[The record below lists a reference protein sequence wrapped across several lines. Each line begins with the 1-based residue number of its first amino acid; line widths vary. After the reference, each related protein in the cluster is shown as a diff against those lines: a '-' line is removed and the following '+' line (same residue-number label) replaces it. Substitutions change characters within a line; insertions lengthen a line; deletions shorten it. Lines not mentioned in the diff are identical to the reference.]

1 MTDFT
6 TLCDQRRRRMA
17 LNIPPARFN
26 VISPYQGTNLK
37 QFDLDMR
44 RKAEILKYSS
54 NKMSTQT
61 NSLTKKQRWAQI
73 ARGNFTQ
80 PSVTNADPSSND
92 LVGAVCPND
101 DMIPMSTRK
110 SGVPGPEMF
119 LYLDKT
125 VPLYNYATANRT
137 YPFNIQTDYQYWR
150 IATREDVLLP
160 HNNEKE
166 FFTLSINSNID
177 QPFYVYTVT
186 FPVGLLVTG
195 TILQNNIPKTQPVT
209 LSIFSITATI
219 YYSNKVV
226 KTINVPVTLQS
237 LVFNVA
243 GKTGSF
249 SAVQYVGNIVMSNI
263 RLVTEPGYIYDFKL
277 MFRINIT
284 GGGSNYFSNI
294 QAFAYANLS
303 FLNNIIQNCTVTSLP
318 ATTKNEGFKIVG
330 A

>member
-1 MTDFT
+1 MTDFA
-6 TLCDQRRRRMA
+6 TLCDQRRRRLA

-26 VISPYQGTNLK
+26 VISPYIGTNYT

-61 NSLTKKQRWAQI
+61 NSLTKKQRWSQI
-73 ARGNFTQ
+73 SRGNFTQ
-80 PSVTNADPSSND
+80 PSISVVDPSSTD
-92 LVGAVCPND
+92 LTGAICPDD
-101 DMIPMSTRK
+101 DMIPMSTHK
-110 SGVPGPEMF
+110 SGVPGRQMF
-119 LYLDKT
+119 LYLNKSI
-125 VPLYNYATANRT
+125 PLYNYATANRT
-137 YPFNIQTDYQYWR
+137 YPFNIQTDYQFWR
-150 IATREDVLLP
+150 IATKEDALLP

-166 FFTLSINSNID
+166 FFTLSINNNID
-177 QPFYVYTVT
+177 QPFYVYSVT

-219 YYSNKVV
+219 YYSNKTVR
-226 KTINVPVTLQS
+226 TINVPVTLQT

-243 GKTGSF
+243 GKTGTF
-249 SAVQYVGNIVMSNI
+249 SAVQYVGNITMSSI
-263 RLVTEPGYIYDFKL
+263 RLTTEPGYIYDFKL

-294 QAFAYANLS
+294 QSFAYANLS
-303 FLNNIIQNCTVTSLP
+303 SLNNIIQNCVVTSLP